1 MTTTPA
7 SRITANRIDMTDWV
21 LHFVHQRDI
30 RNSPTDMD
38 FPYEE
43 YQGLPYHEDPK
54 INQRFG
60 NWDYMDEYLPLEPD
74 ASPMGVLHRIITDG
88 HIRASWA
95 LRKGRP
101 TVYGPRAA
109 VCFTEMPLYGL
120 VDYAKRRRETDVDC
134 YAVGLLKSEL
144 FAAGGRPVIYGLT
157 GAYKDQTPGSYPWP
171 RKLDQS
177 CGIAEPEQY
186 RYVAMAADADRP
198 IDWSHERE
206 WRWADHPDRC
216 WCPGVPIWLKDKPFS
231 FSRVFVVVPTTDE
244 AERVLDLLKQL
255 YDSQGNGFCVEF
267 DTKALYQTQV
277 ISLEQLRDD
286 LPDNAM
292 RAIRLEDIPSMSIRR
307 FEVPPAT
314 PEDIAKL
321 TQVMEE
327 AKQAAINAA
336 QHKYET
342 TPKNSDGH
350 ILDLSGFA
358 SLTTHDSQSPL
369 VSALLALDSASALGD
384 DGYSIGQFGNLN
396 RIGDQA
402 LCLKE
407 AGVDAAMEV
416 FKEHYPKN
424 SFGMR
429 SRMD

>member
-1 MTTTPA
+1 MAKTPA
-7 SRITANRIDMTDWV
+7 SRITANRIDMTDWA
-21 LHFVHQRDI
+21 LHFVHQHDI
-30 RNSPTDMD
+30 RNSPSDMD

-43 YQGLPYHEDPK
+43 YQGLPYHEDPT

-60 NWDYMDEYLPLEPD
+60 DWDYMDEYLPLEPG
-74 ASPMGVLHRIITDG
+74 ASPMGVLLTIITDG

-109 VCFTEMPLYGL
+109 VCFTEMPLHGL
-120 VDYAKRRRETDVDC
+120 VDYAKRRQQTDVDC

-157 GAYKDQTPGSYPWP
+157 GTYIDQTPDSYPWP
-171 RKLDQS
+171 RKLDDS

-186 RYVAMAADADRP
+186 RYVAMATDADRP

-206 WRWADHPDRC
+206 WRWADHLDRC
-216 WCPGVPIWLKDKPFS
+216 WCPGVPIWLKDEPFS
-231 FSRVFVVVPTTDE
+231 FSSVFVVVPTTAE

-255 YDSQGNGFCVEF
+255 YDSQGNGFGVEF

-321 TQVMEE
+321 TKVMEE

-342 TPKNSDGH
+342 TRKNSDGH
-350 ILDLSGFA
+350 ILDSSGFA
-358 SLTTHDSQSPL
+358 SLTTYDAQSPL
-369 VSALLALDSASALGD
+369 VSALLALDPTSALGD
-384 DGYSIGQFGNLN
+384 GGYSIGKFGHLN

-407 AGVDAAMEV
+407 AEVDAAMEV
-416 FKEHYPKN
+416 FKKHYPEN
-424 SFGMR
+424 SFGTR

>member
-1 MTTTPA
+1 MASTPA
-7 SRITANRIDMTDWV
+7 SRITANRIDMTNWV

-30 RNSPTDMD
+30 RNSPIDMD

-43 YQGLPYHEDPK
+43 YQGLPYHQDPT
-54 INQRFG
+54 INRRFG
-60 NWDYMDEYLPLEPD
+60 DWDYMDEYLPLEPD
-74 ASPMGVLHRIITDG
+74 ASPMGVLHRIIADG

-95 LRKGRP
+95 LRRGRP

-144 FAAGGRPVIYGLT
+144 FAAGGRPAIYGLT
-157 GAYKDQTPGSYPWP
+157 GAYKYQTPDGYPWP
-171 RKLDQS
+171 RKLDES
-177 CGIAEPEQY
+177 CGIAESEQY
-186 RYVAMAADADRP
+186 RFVAMATDADRP

-206 WRWADHPDRC
+206 WRWADHLDRC
-216 WCPGVPIWLKDKPFS
+216 WCPGVPIWLKDEPFS
-231 FSRVFVVVPTTDE
+231 FSCVFVVVPTTSE

-255 YDSQGNGFCVEF
+255 YDNRGNGFDVAF
-267 DTKALYQTQV
+267 DTRVLYQTQV

-286 LPDNAM
+286 LPDDAM
-292 RAIRLEDIPSMSIRR
+292 RAIRLEDIPSMSIRN

-314 PEDIAKL
+314 AEDMAQL

-327 AKQAAINAA
+327 AQQAAITAA
-336 QHKYET
+336 LHKYET
-342 TPKNSDGH
+342 TPKHSNGH
-350 ILDLSGFA
+350 IPDSCGFA
-358 SLTTHDSQSPL
+358 SLKTYDAQSPL
-369 VSALLALDSASALGD
+369 VSALLALDPTSALGD
-384 DGYSIGQFGNLN
+384 DGYSIGQFGNLHSL
-396 RIGDQA
+396 GDQA
-402 LCLKE
+402 LCLRE
-407 AGVDAAMEV
+407 AEVEAAMEV
-416 FKEHYPKN
+416 FKKHYPEN